1 MAVLNVRR
9 KEGKHSHGSYQNRFH
24 VGHTMLENALAGQ
37 AQAQPEV
44 QTAGVQECL
53 DMRAMT
59 LGKGIEGP
67 GEVKAGYR
75 EMVDK
80 ANEGL

>member
-1 MAVLNVRR
+1 MAVLSVRR

-53 DMRAMT
+53 DACNDFGERDRRPGGSKSRVQGDGGQ
-59 LGKGIEGP
+59 GK
-67 GEVKAGYR
+67 
-75 EMVDK
+75 
-80 ANEGL
+80 